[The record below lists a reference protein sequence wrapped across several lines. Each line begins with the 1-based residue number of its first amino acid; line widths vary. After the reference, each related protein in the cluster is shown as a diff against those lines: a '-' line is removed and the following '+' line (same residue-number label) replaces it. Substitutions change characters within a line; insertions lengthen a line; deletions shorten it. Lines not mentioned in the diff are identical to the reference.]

1 MTCIPLVPAAHRAVF
16 FSGQSWFIPLS
27 QARVIYAGIRGV
39 CQAGGRVSGYVRFV
53 CQATYC
59 RVYARGVCQG
69 CMSGVY
75 VGGVC
80 QGCMSGWY
88 ARGVCRGCVS
98 GVCAMGVCQGCVP
111 GVYVKRDREHR
122 RFARYVC
129 GVYQGVCV
137 RGVSGCVCIFENVY
151 KW

>member
-1 MTCIPLVPAAHRAVF
+1 MYTTRTSSTPCSIFSRAVVVHSF
-16 FSGQSWFIPLS
+16 VTGARHICGYQRCMSGGGQ
-27 QARVIYAGIRGV
+27 GIGV
-39 CQAGGRVSGYVRFV
+39 CQICMSGDLLS
-53 CQATYC
+53 
-59 RVYARGVCQG
+59 GVCQG
-69 CMSGVY
+69 CMPGVY